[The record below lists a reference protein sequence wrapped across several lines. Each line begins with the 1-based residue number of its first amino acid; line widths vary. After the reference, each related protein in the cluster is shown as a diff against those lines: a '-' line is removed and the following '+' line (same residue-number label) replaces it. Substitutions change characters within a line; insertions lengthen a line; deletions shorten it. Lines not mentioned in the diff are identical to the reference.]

1 MNARA
6 HFPAGLEQP
15 EGSLRFGADA
25 LLLAA
30 FAARHLE
37 QHSVPHPQSQPVS
50 QPVSV
55 AELGSGCGAA
65 LLALVLR
72 CPQVAGLGLER
83 EEALVLAARRNAAL
97 LGLAGLPNLTDRADM
112 PEAYA
117 PSRSAGTTGTTGAT
131 PQPGSAGL
139 TDFAGLADFA
149 GLTGL
154 AAPTG
159 QVRFARLDIAD
170 RASLAALAIDAQ
182 AVDPL
187 PGGAL
192 AGGAQAHAH
201 SSPEGPTRIAGKL
214 HMAMANPPYDTGGR
228 PSPKAMRERALRGSR
243 NAAESEKPLDT
254 FCRAAAMLLR
264 HHGYFFCIHDA
275 RALPQLCTALEAAR
289 LGVRRILPVHTRAGG
304 PALRVLVEARKNAA
318 HDATLEAALYLHD
331 TPSTGETL
339 WTAQALRF
347 CPWLHRS
354 ASGSNA

>member
-15 EGSLRFGADA
+15 QGSLRFGADA

-37 QHSVPHPQSQPVS
+37 QHSGPPPQSQPVS

-97 LGLAGLPNLTDRADM
+97 LGLAGLPDLTDRADM
-112 PEAYA
+112 PGPCA
-117 PSRSAGTTGTTGAT
+117 PARSTGPTGTTGVT
-131 PQPGSAGL
+131 PQPGS
-139 TDFAGLADFA
+139 AGLADFA
-149 GLTGL
+149 GLTDFADLAGL
-154 AAPTG
+154 AAPSG
-159 QVRFARLDIAD
+159 QVRFAQLDIAD
-170 RASLAALAIDAQ
+170 RASLAALA
-182 AVDPL
+182 VDPL
-187 PGGAL
+187 P
-192 AGGAQAHAH
+192 GGAQAHAH

-214 HMAMANPPYDTGGR
+214 HMVMANPPYDTGGR
-228 PSPKAMRERALRGSR
+228 PSPQAMRERALRGSR
-243 NAAESEKPLDT
+243 NAAGSEKPLDT

-275 RALPQLCTALEAAR
+275 RALPQLCAALATAR
-289 LGVRRILPVHTRAGG
+289 LGVRRILPVHARAGG

-331 TPSTGETL
+331 APCGGRPLWTGE
-339 WTAQALRF
+339 ALRF

-354 ASGSNA
+354 ASAGNAEVDDI